1 MFPQRMPAAQP
12 TSRLPA
18 AVWPGFVAVLVL
30 LAHAPAFFHRLL
42 DRDEAI
48 YGSIAALMNTG
59 GALYDSG
66 GVDNKPPGIYWSYA
80 LTFRV
85 FGNYQMTAVHAIGL
99 LAMAATCVVIFFLVR
114 RLANARIGMLA
125 ALFYGLMTAAGNPRL
140 LASTTEIF
148 MMLPLTASVLFMF
161 RRQWLWTGLLL
172 VAAGAFRQV
181 AAVNLALVAV
191 AIVWLEP
198 GDGRGRAIG
207 LFAGGALGGLVVGA
221 LLIELTGSISGFWR
235 WTIGSLYGY
244 ASTNWIPSLVWLRAK
259 DSILPFVV
267 DMAVIWVAAGMLAGR
282 WGAL

>member
-42 DRDEAI
+42 DGDEAI

-114 RLANARIGMLA
+114 RVGKAPNGKVRAP
-125 ALFYGLMTAAGNPRL
+125 F
-140 LASTTEIF
+140 
-148 MMLPLTASVLFMF
+148 
-161 RRQWLWTGLLL
+161 LW
-172 VAAGAFRQV
+172 
-181 AAVNLALVAV
+181 
-191 AIVWLEP
+191 P
-198 GDGRGRAIG
+198 
-207 LFAGGALGGLVVGA
+207 
-221 LLIELTGSISGFWR
+221 
-235 WTIGSLYGY
+235 
-244 ASTNWIPSLVWLRAK
+244 PC
-259 DSILPFVV
+259 
-267 DMAVIWVAAGMLAGR
+267 
-282 WGAL
+282 